1 MADARLTALRG
12 LNEVFGQGGYSNLV
26 LESLMRKNE
35 LTGQERAFCT
45 ALFYGVVERRIT
57 LDWVLGRY
65 SRQPVEKLSP
75 AVRDILRMA
84 VYQLLYMPSIPERAA
99 VNEAVKETRAM
110 RVSSASGY
118 VNGVLRAF
126 LRDGKKIA
134 LPCEPLAAL
143 SVQYAV
149 PKALITLW
157 RQGYGEETT
166 RAILEGCQSPAP
178 LFIRVN
184 SQKTTAEALMEKL
197 AEENITAEKT
207 PVENALRLESAGDV
221 TRLAA
226 FREGLFHVQDLSSQ
240 KCAAALAVQP
250 GHRVLDVCSAPGG
263 KTFTLAEWMED
274 TGSLLAMD
282 LYPHRL
288 KLWRTA
294 RPVWGFA
301 ASKQRRTTPKF
312 TINPW
317 EYLTASC
324 VMWYAPV
331 MGSSGASRRSAIR
344 TPRRGWPCRRRS
356 WPFLQPPPGT

>member
-134 LPCEPLAAL
+134 LPREPLAAL

-207 PVENALRLESAGDV
+207 PVENALRLEGAGD
-221 TRLAA
+221 TARP
-226 FREGLFHVQDLSSQ
+226 
-240 KCAAALAVQP
+240 P
-250 GHRVLDVCSAPGG
+250 GAGCLLGPGR
-263 KTFTLAEWMED
+263 K
-274 TGSLLAMD
+274 D
-282 LYPHRL
+282 LYPGGADGGHRQP
-288 KLWRTA
+288 A
-294 RPVWGFA
+294 GDGPVSPPAEAGGG
-301 ASKQRRTTPKF
+301 QRGPF
-312 TINPW
+312 
-317 EYLTASC
+317 
-324 VMWYAPV
+324 
-331 MGSSGASRRSAIR
+331 GASLHPNKGERRPNLR
-344 TPRRGWPCRRRS
+344 
-356 WPFLQPPPGT
+356 